1 MSKQNYKINKIDKVI
16 CKCADKE
23 CELSYG
29 LRFGIEVVTFVPT
42 INNQGITEYIDK
54 NGNKQTVPTIYTKQG
69 AINQAYQI
77 AKLCPNFNKTR

>member
-16 CKCADKE
+16 CRCADKE
-23 CELSYG
+23 CKLSYG

-77 AKLCPNFNKTR
+77 AKLCPNFNKAR